1 MDYKTKREA
10 LTEII
15 SNFFRSLGI
24 DPFIGFT
31 WILGLFTIYRI
42 ISVYKVIKDKEEY
55 DFYDKAYDILLIVA
69 IIYFILLHKVR
80 LEG

>member
-1 MDYKTKREA
+1 MDLKTKNEA
-10 LTEII
+10 LAELI
-15 SNFFRSLGI
+15 SEFFRSMGI

-42 ISVYKVIKDKEEY
+42 ISVYKVIRYEEEY